1 MADIKVSSEQLES
14 MAGEIRA
21 IANDLDGIIGEAGG
35 LVSQIS
41 SVWEG
46 LAHESF
52 MSDYNSQKENLAQ
65 LGEIVF
71 FRPDGTRFCA
81 LSSHS
86 MPKQKYAIGSSAAQS
101 R

>member
-65 LGEIVF
+65 LGEIVTGL
-71 FRPDGTRFCA
+71 GTQVSQVA
-81 LSSHS
+81 AAWAETEQGLS
-86 MPKQKYAIGSSAAQS
+86 ARG
-101 R
+101 